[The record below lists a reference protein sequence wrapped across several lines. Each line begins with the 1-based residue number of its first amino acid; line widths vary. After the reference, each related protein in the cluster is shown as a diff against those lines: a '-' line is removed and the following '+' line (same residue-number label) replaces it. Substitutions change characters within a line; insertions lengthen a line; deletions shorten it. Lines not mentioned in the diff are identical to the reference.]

1 MVSQETLIN
10 SVKKSSQ
17 FRFGKLVK
25 LLAITCRFIRF
36 KHDYYKKPSGN
47 FCYLTICNKE
57 SISMVRVSL
66 YSFLKHNNKKPE
78 KVIIISDGSWNPDDG
93 QKYFSDFKISFV
105 FENWNVSADY
115 HLKKN
120 RLSLHTWAQ
129 KQIWGKKF
137 SAITQ
142 YAESSLVIFSDPDVL
157 WYKNLILEE
166 DFKKE
171 NILKISMDNSHN
183 YDTELIKKMQAEYL
197 FDLPPVNCGI
207 VLIKGDLYKVS
218 AKIHVA
224 VNIEA
229 ETPGKF
235 SEQTVFALLMS
246 EFGQLWSD
254 NEITADINDILSPL
268 FRISNYSEKLI
279 ARHYV
284 WKLKWLYWRDFLTK

>member
-1 MVSQETLIN
+1 L
-10 SVKKSSQ
+10 
-17 FRFGKLVK
+17 
-25 LLAITCRFIRF
+25 
-36 KHDYYKKPSGN
+36 KHDYHKKPSGS

-78 KVIIISDGSWNPDDG
+78 KVIIISDGSWDPVKG
-93 QKYFSDFKISFV
+93 KTFFSDFKIPFV
-105 FENWNVSADY
+105 FENWDVSADY
-115 HLKKN
+115 HLKRN
-120 RLSLHTWAQ
+120 RNSLYNWAE

-157 WYKNLILEE
+157 WYKNLIPEE
-166 DFKKE
+166 DFAKE
-171 NILKISMDNSHN
+171 SILKISMDNSHN

-207 VLIKGDLYKVS
+207 VLIKGDLYKLS
-218 AKIHVA
+218 AKMHEA
-224 VNIEA
+224 VDLEA
-229 ETPGKF
+229 DNPGKF
-235 SEQTVFALLMS
+235 SEQTIFALLIS
-246 EFGQLWSD
+246 EFGQLWSS
-254 NEITADINDILSPL
+254 NEITAGISDIFSPL
-268 FRISNYSEKLI
+268 FKISNYSEELV